1 MEKGID
7 GCILPA
13 THSGLRPADF
23 PLGSLESR
31 AAARVLLAIQANRA
45 AVTPRHVY
53 PPGWSPKT
61 AAQRAAL
68 DSPSDQR
75 SAGTLRSRSD
85 PGVER
90 PNRRLATDVPNA
102 AEE

>member
-1 MEKGID
+1 MEKG
-7 GCILPA
+7 GEGRRVPA
-13 THSGLRPADF
+13 THSGPRPADF

-68 DSPSDQR
+68 DSSGSSDAISVIQSLFPS
-75 SAGTLRSRSD
+75 
-85 PGVER
+85 
-90 PNRRLATDVPNA
+90 RL
-102 AEE
+102 